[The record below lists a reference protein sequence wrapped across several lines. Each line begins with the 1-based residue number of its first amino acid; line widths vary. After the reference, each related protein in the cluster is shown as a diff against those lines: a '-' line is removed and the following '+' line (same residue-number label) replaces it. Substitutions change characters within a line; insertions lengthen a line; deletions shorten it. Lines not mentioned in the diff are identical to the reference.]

1 MEAEGCGGGRPR
13 SPPGDGTAEAVD
25 GVDMAASKHLA
36 FVFQLEILL

>member
-1 MEAEGCGGGRPR
+1 MEAEGRGGGRPR
-13 SPPGDGTAEAVD
+13 IPPGDGTAEAVV